1 MVHRNRNERHI
12 IMVSVASTLYLTD
25 NFDLSPYRVRVSD
38 EGVTLKTSALEP
50 LFGYQFTF

>member
-1 MVHRNRNERHI
+1 
-12 IMVSVASTLYLTD
+12 MVSVASTLYLTD